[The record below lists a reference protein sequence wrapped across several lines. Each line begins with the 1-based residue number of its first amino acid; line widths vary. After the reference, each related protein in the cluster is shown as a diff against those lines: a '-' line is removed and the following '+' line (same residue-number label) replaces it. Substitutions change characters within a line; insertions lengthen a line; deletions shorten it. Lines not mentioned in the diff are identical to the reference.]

1 MFIILIR
8 RIVFLNHFNVVAS
21 ELLLKVWIYGRKSL
35 LLQHKFETGNN
46 IDDMNTMTLNREAS
60 TYWEQLK
67 NASQQVKLELISM
80 LSASLVTPQ
89 NEAQAADGSEKL
101 HITQEDLELTPFVST
116 LGQSIKQ
123 LPEDF
128 DYDKA
133 KQEYLMQKYG

>member
-1 MFIILIR
+1 
-8 RIVFLNHFNVVAS
+8 
-21 ELLLKVWIYGRKSL
+21 
-35 LLQHKFETGNN
+35 
-46 IDDMNTMTLNREAS
+46 MTFNREAS
-60 TYWEQLK
+60 TYWEQVK

-89 NEAQAADGSEKL
+89 TEVQAADSSEKPR
-101 HITQEDLELTPFVST
+101 ITREDLEITPFVSS
-116 LGQSIKQ
+116 LGQGLKP